1 MQRNPS
7 QTPADLA
14 LPSRFICSKLPPLT
28 HVANLLSV
36 GFFIYLETA
45 EQILSQCSLS
55 QLLWLPARGFI
66 PAEGPCSLLAGIRG
80 CRINR
85 GFILRSVPSTPK
97 LTEPLSSHP
106 ARLSGPAL
114 PPDSPAKNPLFGQE
128 ENVWK
133 WSTRFAQGGKA
144 ALEEPD
150 PGQQRCCSEGFAAVK
165 RSKMDWKGK
174 KSFGFV
180 CRT

>member
-85 GFILRSVPSTPK
+85 GVYPGVCSQHTQTDQTSLFTPCTAVRACPPPG
-97 LTEPLSSHP
+97 LTCKKSI
-106 ARLSGPAL
+106 
-114 PPDSPAKNPLFGQE
+114 
-128 ENVWK
+128 VWP
-133 WSTRFAQGGKA
+133 GGKC
-144 ALEEPD
+144 LEMEHEVCT
-150 PGQQRCCSEGFAAVK
+150 RREGGSGGA
-165 RSKMDWKGK
+165 
-174 KSFGFV
+174 
-180 CRT
+180 